1 MFKGGR
7 FDVLELPL
15 PASGMNQNVAPE
27 VLPLTQAYI
36 LENII
41 PLPLGK
47 GRVRHGTQMLP
58 GVNLL
63 VDATIQEIFSYRKQ
77 DNQAQLLLYVQ
88 EFKQDTSVTNATVVD
103 GGTVRFNTTETPR
116 YIKDTP
122 IKIIYEKN
130 GTQTLYAD
138 MVLLTK

>member
-1 MFKGGR
+1 MFRAGR
-7 FDVLELPL
+7 FDVLEIPL

-47 GRVRHGTQMLP
+47 GQVRHGTDVLP
-58 GVNLL
+58 GINLP
-63 VDATIQEIFSYRKQ
+63 VDATIQEIFSYRKK

-88 EFKQDTSVTNATVVD
+88 EFKQDTSVTEATVL
-103 GGTVRFNTTETPR
+103 E
-116 YIKDTP
+116 
-122 IKIIYEKN
+122 
-130 GTQTLYAD
+130 
-138 MVLLTK
+138 